1 MPPGSIHDFVSIS
14 LFKYTGSISENQM
27 GVVVVKME
35 VRDEDQIHTPC
46 WRSRFRIIQG
56 DSDHLFS
63 ISTGPSGDQGILA
76 TAKVLLRM
84 YKTQCSQD

>member
-1 MPPGSIHDFVSIS
+1 
-14 LFKYTGSISENQM
+14 
-27 GVVVVKME
+27 ME

-63 ISTGPSGDQGILA
+63 ISTGPSGDQGIIA

-84 YKTQCSQD
+84 YKTHCSQDYEKNWIKSHETDSLQV